1 MGLLTYPDLVQLVAR
16 GVLQNVKPEQINAA
30 SIDLTLGKILHLE
43 IESQYDDPFVQV
55 KKRVVVDLAA
65 KESIS
70 TCEFVMDEAGY
81 MLEPGEF
88 VLASSEQVFN
98 LPAGSLPHT
107 HSGESVQPHLDPCPA
122 IAAEYK
128 LKSTLARNGLGHLL
142 AGWCDPGWNGS
153 VLTLELQNTTRYHRL
168 LLRPGMKIGQVVLWA
183 GAPVGEEN
191 SYAARGQY
199 NNDLVTTPGK
209 GLV

>member
-1 MGLLTYPDLVQLVAR
+1 MSLLTYSDLIQLVAR
-16 GVLQNVKPEQINAA
+16 GVLTGVKPEHINAA
-30 SIDLTLGKILHLE
+30 SIDLTLGPILH
-43 IESQYDDPFVQV
+43 IEQIAGSHPIDITV
-55 KKRVVVDLAA
+55 
-65 KESIS
+65 KESIH
-70 TCEFVMDEAGY
+70 TTEYKMEADGY
-81 MLEPGEF
+81 VLEPGEF

-98 LPAGSLPHT
+98 LPAGQLPHIR
-107 HSGESVQPHLDPCPA
+107 SGEGVQPYLDSCPA

-168 LLRPGMKIGQVVLWA
+168 LLRPGMKIGQVVLWS

-209 GLV
+209 GLA